1 MRNDFQQ
8 MRQASSCT
16 VAGARS
22 RSDALLYVKLVL
34 TAVFWGGTFIAG
46 RIVSREAGPFSAAF
60 LRFVVASVFL
70 SLFVFKAHGRIVV
83 PDARHIFMLCLLGL
97 TGVFG
102 YNFFFFS
109 GLQTVSAS
117 RASLIVAANPA
128 FIALL
133 SALIFKE
140 KLGFVKSM
148 GIAISVCG
156 AATVAIRG
164 DLHSVFHGGIG
175 VGELFIFGCVA
186 SWVSYSLLG
195 KTVMKNLTPL
205 LAVTYAC
212 ALGTLCLFIPA
223 MSEGVAR
230 SALHFSVSVWE
241 GIFFLG
247 FFGSALAF
255 VWYYEGISALG
266 PSRAGIFINLVPI
279 SSVLLAHLILS
290 EPLDASVMVGTILVT
305 IGVFLANRF

>member
-1 MRNDFQQ
+1 MP
-8 MRQASSCT
+8 QATSMPAT
-16 VAGARS
+16 QAYGRS
-22 RSDALLYVKLVL
+22 GTILYIKLVL
-34 TAVFWGGTFIAG
+34 TAIFWGGTFVAG

-70 SLFVFKAHGRIVV
+70 FLFVFKTHGKIVL
-83 PDARHIFMLCLLGL
+83 PDSRHIFMLCLLGL
-97 TGVFG
+97 TGIFG

-117 RASLIVAANPA
+117 RASLIIAANPA
-128 FIALL
+128 FIALF

-140 KLGFVKSM
+140 KLGLLKSV

-156 AATVAIRG
+156 AATVAVRG
-164 DLHSVFHGGIG
+164 DLHSAFHGGVGIG
-175 VGELFIFGCVA
+175 EFFIFGCVA

-195 KTVMKNLTPL
+195 KTAMKHLSPL

-212 ALGTLCLFIPA
+212 ALGTLCLFFPA
-223 MSEGVAR
+223 LGEGLAG
-230 SALHFSVSVWE
+230 SAPHFSSAVWM

-247 FFGSALAF
+247 FFGSALGF

-279 SSVLLAHLILS
+279 SSVLLAFLILG
-290 EPLDASVMVGTILVT
+290 EPLDASVMIGTFFVT
-305 IGVFLANRF
+305 VGVFLANRF